1 MFCDNFCEGQTD
13 RLGIQIR
20 SGSRFHSLFYSHEY
34 IRMIVRS
41 CHGSIVN
48 GSVYD
53 SRFRFLLG
61 LCRARHARVGCGS
74 EIRTRPKT
82 TGNDERERAGKRPGT
97 EFFLLFLWRFLSL
110 LLLLLFRVAVFSL
123 GIPSL
128 HTTGRTGTAG
138 DRQRTT
144 LWDSRGFD
152 NTCVPLTF
160 IVLHTNQADTH
171 IDTQQEEH

>member
-1 MFCDNFCEGQTD
+1 
-13 RLGIQIR
+13 
-20 SGSRFHSLFYSHEY
+20 
-34 IRMIVRS
+34 MIVRS

-97 EFFLLFLWRFLSL
+97 EFSL
-110 LLLLLFRVAVFSL
+110 VVLVAVLVVVVVAVPGCGFFAWDP
-123 GIPSL
+123 IAAHDRKDRHRRRP
-128 HTTGRTGTAG
+128 TT
-138 DRQRTT
+138 D
-144 LWDSRGFD
+144 DSVG
-152 NTCVPLTF
+152 
-160 IVLHTNQADTH
+160 
-171 IDTQQEEH
+171 